1 MNADTSW
8 IWPTLIL
15 ATAAFAAPYYI
26 ARALRKYYAPELDI
40 EFKDKDPY
48 CRHAKTAQ
56 GTGPYYCHFV
66 VVNSGRSQADDCE
79 AVLERILREHA
90 LRLFILAE
98 ENIFV
103 ILVVCVNERK
113 QRSLLLNCHGHL
125 LAKRIICCP
134 VSTKFRFQ
142 CITKMRRR

>member
-15 ATAAFAAPYYI
+15 AAAAFAAPYYI

-79 AVLERILREHA
+79 AVLERIWDWCGEKKNLEWQEQKN
-90 LRLFILAE
+90 FI
-98 ENIFV
+98 
-103 ILVVCVNERK
+103 
-113 QRSLLLNCHGHL
+113 
-125 LAKRIICCP
+125 P
-134 VSTKFRFQ
+134 VSLKWAAENPRENFERACFKTIYPGGRKYFCDIGRV
-142 CITKMRRR
+142 RE